1 MIQKL
6 FLRAVVREAFSI
18 LYRFNDH
25 FAGKIFENIADHK
38 FKRVSF
44 SSKREVNLVV
54 DAERGR
60 LKFNDDIIINELSW
74 ILVFFYT
81 SVNPAIN
88 NINAHRFSRFH
99 SLQNDSR
106 RGATFIDI
114 NIL

>member
-1 MIQKL
+1 MLL
-6 FLRAVVREAFSI
+6 FLRGVVREAFSI